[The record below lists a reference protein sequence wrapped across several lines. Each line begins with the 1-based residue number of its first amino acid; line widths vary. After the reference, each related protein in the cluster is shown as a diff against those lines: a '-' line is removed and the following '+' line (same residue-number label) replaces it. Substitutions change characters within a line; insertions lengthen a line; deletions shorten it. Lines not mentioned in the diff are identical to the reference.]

1 MSITLSDS
9 GQTVLQCVSNT
20 YSTQIQSSSLTDIS
34 LGLTA
39 TITPL
44 LTNSQIL
51 IILNM
56 PQYFVTTN
64 GSGLVKYT
72 IYKNG
77 VSMTS
82 PTGVDFSMLQYSSV
96 STNLGFTQ
104 NSSMIYRDFNNSTT
118 SLTYKLYGAIP
129 SYSNLYLS
137 PIYNPASGTS
147 FIHLLEIA

>member
-20 YSTQIQSSSLTDIS
+20 YSTQIQSNSQTDIS

-64 GSGLVKYT
+64 GLGLLKYT

-77 VSMTS
+77 VSLPGPRSTN
-82 PTGVDFSMLQYSSV
+82 FSMLQYSSV

-104 NSSMIYRDFNNSTT
+104 NSSMIYRDFNTSTA
-118 SLTYKLYGAIP
+118 SLTYKLYGALTV
-129 SYSNLYLS
+129 YSGLYLN